1 MNFAIPRNDDVDLI
15 LYIWKIIDLPS
26 ISYNNLLYKISFETF
41 ISPPDKTILFLDKM
55 IKNNVL
61 ILSEEKIISL
71 SKELEKKLKSWQ
83 LTSKNS
89 ILQKFSSRK
98 KTEVLKSD
106 TSSSFNALL
115 MSFSDKGTINRA
127 AVISDEA
134 FNIKEIKLD
143 IGLIDAEVHGT
154 QKEHYYI
161 KIDRQNKLILHNC
174 NDFQER
180 KAENK
185 KFCKHLAK
193 FFLFLKEKDEK
204 IIISILNDIALNI
217 NDWDFK
223 S

>member
-1 MNFAIPRNDDVDLI
+1 
-15 LYIWKIIDLPS
+15 
-26 ISYNNLLYKISFETF
+26 
-41 ISPPDKTILFLDKM
+41 
-55 IKNNVL
+55 
-61 ILSEEKIISL
+61 
-71 SKELEKKLKSWQ
+71 
-83 LTSKNS
+83 
-89 ILQKFSSRK
+89 
-98 KTEVLKSD
+98 
-106 TSSSFNALL
+106 SSSFNALL

-143 IGLIDAEVHGT
+143 LGLIDAEVHGT

-204 IIISILNDIALNI
+204 IIVSILNDIALNI